1 MDKRKKNN
9 IMVINTSNNFN
20 ASLNTQVFDFLR
32 IKLLWIWNEVN
43 ANTKKKYW
51 AIVPNAKIINFMEK
65 RYLVHKNPMDL
76 SFCYIRYK
84 CI

>member
-1 MDKRKKNN
+1 
-9 IMVINTSNNFN
+9 MVINTSNNFN
-20 ASLNTQVFDFLR
+20 ASLNTKLFDFLR

-65 RYLVHKNPMDL
+65 GYLVIL
-76 SFCYIRYK
+76 LY
-84 CI
+84 

>member
-20 ASLNTQVFDFLR
+20 ASLNTKVFDFLR

-43 ANTKKKYW
+43 ANTKKKILGYST
-51 AIVPNAKIINFMEK
+51 KC
-65 RYLVHKNPMDL
+65 KNNKFYGKTI
-76 SFCYIRYK
+76 SCS
-84 CI
+84 

>member
-1 MDKRKKNN
+1 
-9 IMVINTSNNFN
+9 MVINTSNNFN
-20 ASLNTQVFDFLR
+20 ASLNTKLFDFLR

-76 SFCYIRYK
+76 SFCYIR
-84 CI
+84 

>member
-1 MDKRKKNN
+1 
-9 IMVINTSNNFN
+9 MVINTSNNFK
-20 ASLNTQVFDFLR
+20 ASLNTKLFDFLR

-76 SFCYIRYK
+76 SFCYIR
-84 CI
+84 

>member
-1 MDKRKKNN
+1 
-9 IMVINTSNNFN
+9 MVINTSNNFN
-20 ASLNTQVFDFLR
+20 ASLNTKVFDFLG

-43 ANTKKKYW
+43 ANTKKKKYW

-76 SFCYIRYK
+76 SICYIRYK